1 MMPRGRAEDL
11 NRTERRTYSMKTILK
26 NLAKHFALYGQRA
39 TENLGL

>member
-1 MMPRGRAEDL
+1 
-11 NRTERRTYSMKTILK
+11 MKTILK